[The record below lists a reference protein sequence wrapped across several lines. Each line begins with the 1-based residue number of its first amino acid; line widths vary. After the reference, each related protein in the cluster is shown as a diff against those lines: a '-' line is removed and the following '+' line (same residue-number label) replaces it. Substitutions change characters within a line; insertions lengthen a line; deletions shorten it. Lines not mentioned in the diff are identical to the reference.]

1 MCISQAYKQYQ
12 YFWLAE
18 EMKFHT
24 CVDNTEERLSG
35 RTNSI
40 QSVLNKIKGII

>member
-1 MCISQAYKQYQ
+1 MYISQTYKQYQ
-12 YFWLAE
+12 YSWLAK

-35 RTNSI
+35 RTNY
-40 QSVLNKIKGII
+40 V